1 MIRLT
6 QVRTFAPGGQG
17 AENGGHIDKTR
28 FQEDARDGTAQRT
41 LQSDFDGGGFEQ
53 FTVQPGMA
61 MTVKEMGAVVLRGRR
76 SLPFYSRGS

>member
-1 MIRLT
+1 M
-6 QVRTFAPGGQG
+6 GQG
-17 AENGGHIDKTR
+17 AECRRDIDKAR
-28 FQEDARDGTAQRT
+28 FQQHTGPGAAQRT